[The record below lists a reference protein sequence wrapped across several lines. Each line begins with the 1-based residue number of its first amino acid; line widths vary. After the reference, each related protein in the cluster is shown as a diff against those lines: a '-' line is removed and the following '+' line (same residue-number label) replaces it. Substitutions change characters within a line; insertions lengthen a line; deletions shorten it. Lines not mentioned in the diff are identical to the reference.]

1 MYNTGNYL
9 ARWKKEG
16 VLNNELEALIII
28 VDWFTTVAPDIS
40 SDLVWCLYL
49 QWDRYQQHSEAVNHE
64 LALYWL
70 Q

>member
-9 ARWKKEG
+9 AHWKKEG
-16 VLNNELEALIII
+16 VLNNEFEALIIK
-28 VDWFTTVAPDIS
+28 VDWFTTVAPNIS
-40 SDLVWCLYL
+40 WDLVWCLL
-49 QWDRYQQHSEAVNHE
+49 TVKPLLHSEAVNHE